1 MNLGNIASGATNAA
15 GSAATNVAG
24 GAASN
29 VAGGATNNALNNAA
43 SVVPNMPG
51 VGTNLSNPGNLGSS
65 LPGLDNNLP
74 AQTGGPSPSG
84 GDIEPPQNNGGGTP
98 PNNEDNSNN
107 QNEQAPEGPAPGTK
121 VAPGK
126 EVGKDG
132 QIKDSSTKKLTTA
145 VGQGAAAYFTGGESL
160 GNDQMIKN
168 NAIADRAIGVV
179 SDVVEKS
186 PGVKQMADELDEAGV
201 IDAATDAMDLVGD
214 IKNGDIGGAIE
225 KAKDLK
231 EDKAKMQKHAIK
243 KMMPI
248 IIASAAGGLLFIVLI
263 MGIVSPI
270 AGGIMDLTEKIGEFF
285 DAVGDFL
292 GNLFGGS
299 DAYDILTDL
308 VEDYD
313 SLPEDRK
320 KIVITAASAL
330 GQNYNWGGHPSG
342 PGYDGFPT
350 TGLDC
355 AGFVQWVLWTSYG
368 VNPGYLTTSSIS
380 DLIGTKFQEISESE
394 LQPGDI
400 GLKFRGSKV
409 GVTNHTGIYAGNGN
423 WIHAAGSKQGV
434 INSKYK
440 NFTIF
445 LRYVG

>member
-1 MNLGNIASGATNAA
+1 MNIGNIASSATTAA
-15 GSAATNVAG
+15 GSSATNGLA
-24 GAASN
+24 N
-29 VAGGATNNALNNAA
+29 VAGGATNNALNGATNVAN
-43 SVVPNMPG
+43 SVPNN
-51 VGTNLSNPGNLGSS
+51 VGTNNVSPLSPSSS
-65 LPGLDNNLP
+65 LPDLDNNM
-74 AQTGGPSPSG
+74 PSENGKISLG
-84 GDIEPPQNNGGGTP
+84 GDGGELPQNRGG
-98 PNNEDNSNN
+98 NEDNSNN
-107 QNEQAPEGPAPGTK
+107 QEDQASEGVAPGTK

-145 VGQGAAAYFTGGESL
+145 VGQGAAAYFTGGQSL
-160 GNDQMIKN
+160 GKDQMIKN
-168 NAIADRAIGVV
+168 NGLADKAIGVV
-179 SDVVEKS
+179 SDVAEKT
-186 PGVKQMADELDEAGV
+186 PGVKQVADALDEAGV
-201 IDAATDAMDLVGD
+201 IDAATDAMDMVGS

-225 KAKDLK
+225 KGKDLAKDK
-231 EDKAKMQKHAIK
+231 SKMQKHVIK

-248 IIASAAGGLLFIVLI
+248 IIISAGSGLLFIVLI
-263 MGIVSPI
+263 IGIISPV
-270 AGGIMDLTEKIGEFF
+270 AGGIMDLTEKVGEFF
-285 DAVGDFL
+285 DAVGDFV

-313 SLPEDRK
+313 SLSEEQK
-320 KIVITAASAL
+320 KIVIIAASAL
-330 GQNYNWGGHPSG
+330 ERNYNWGGHPNG

-355 AGFVQWVLWTSYG
+355 AGFVQWVLWTAYG
-368 VNPGYLTTSSIS
+368 MNPGYLTTSSIS
-380 DLIGTKFQEISESE
+380 DLIGSKFQEIDESE

-409 GVTNHTGIYAGNGN
+409 NVTNHTGIYAGNGN
-423 WIHAAGSKQGV
+423 WIHAAGAKQGV